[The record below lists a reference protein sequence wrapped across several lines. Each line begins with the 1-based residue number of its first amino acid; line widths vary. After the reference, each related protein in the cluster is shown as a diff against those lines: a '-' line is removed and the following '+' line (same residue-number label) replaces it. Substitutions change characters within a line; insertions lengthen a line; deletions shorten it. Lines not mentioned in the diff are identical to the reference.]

1 MAIISHSTDLSLAPT
16 VTPLVRQGDGTLRTA
31 IEQLATAGFAAV
43 QLDATFSGTR
53 PRDLDQRARK
63 DLLALLMRRSL
74 RPAGIDLWIPRQDYL
89 DSARIDRAMGATL
102 AAIKLG
108 ADLGRLPL
116 SLPLPVADLA
126 EDAKAAL
133 LEAADGHG
141 VALAVHA
148 EDQIEALANWIDEL
162 TLPALGAA
170 VDPAILLA
178 GKCDVSAAVGTLGNR
193 LLVARLSDHRFS
205 EAQRCPVGTGQLDLL
220 AYRVALDL
228 GRGRRGPVVLDLR
241 GLNDPLPAAAA
252 AAIAWQKATF

>member
-31 IEQLATAGFAAV
+31 LEQLATAGFAAV

-170 VDPAILLA
+170 VDPAA
-178 GKCDVSAAVGTLGNR
+178 TVSLRGGGQNG
-193 LLVARLSDHRFS
+193 H
-205 EAQRCPVGTGQLDLL
+205 PVGRQVRRVRGGRDTGQSP
-220 AYRVALDL
+220 A
-228 GRGRRGPVVLDLR
+228 RGPPV
-241 GLNDPLPAAAA
+241 
-252 AAIAWQKATF
+252 